1 MSYVDRDVAA
11 TLERLY
17 PPVIG
22 GPGWEDVLDRLDSEC
37 LSPPARSHGDAR
49 GGTPR
54 LGRARWSSRSLL
66 VAAVA
71 GAVVAATPALA
82 LSTTVRQFVGLSKST
97 SRATLGWTRPHLV
110 ARVTGVSFPK
120 RERFGLPMATVRFTI
135 GEPGKQPGTGVT
147 FGSYFLVHL
156 ASKSG
161 APSAPYFVRARAS
174 HGHYVVTAPL
184 PRGGIGSIEI
194 GGWINV
200 RTGPSAANG
209 TFWIPVAVSV
219 QQY

>member
-1 MSYVDRDVAA
+1 MSHDDRDVAA

-22 GPGWEDVLDRLDSEC
+22 GPGWEDVLDLLDSEH
-37 LSPPARSHGDAR
+37 LSPPARSAR
-49 GGTPR
+49 DGLDRVAR
-54 LGRARWSSRSLL
+54 LSGARWSSRSLL
-66 VAAVA
+66 AAALV
-71 GAVVAATPALA
+71 GAAIAATPALA
-82 LSTTVRQFVGLSKST
+82 LSTTVRHLVGLSKST
-97 SRATLGWTRPHLV
+97 NRATLGWTRPHLV

-120 RERFGLPMATVRFTI
+120 RERFGLPMATVKFTI
-135 GEPGKQPGTGVT
+135 GEAGERPGTGVT

-156 ASKSG
+156 ASKTG
-161 APSAPYFVRARAS
+161 APSGPYFVRARGS
-174 HGHYVVTAPL
+174 RGHYVVTAPL

-209 TFWIPVAVSV
+209 TFWIPVVVSV